1 MYELMQKYNTYLES
15 IDGNLEKMLPSA
27 VYEQGKQIADAVS
40 RATNS
45 SVVNNQ
51 NVQPV
56 SIGGIHITCPGIT
69 S

>member
-15 IDGNLEKMLPSA
+15 IDGNLEKMLPPA
-27 VYEQGKQIADAVS
+27 VYEQGKQMADAVS
-40 RATNS
+40 RAANS

-51 NVQPV
+51 NMQPV
-56 SIGGIHITCPGIT
+56 SIGDIHITCPGIT